1 MTEVELREGGPSKV
15 MPLAD
20 DVGDALAASEVVN
33 AFRLGG
39 GQWEVAANTKVG
51 VAAIGGVTLWIKPKV
66 DIRRILFLLGYA
78 KNPGWRDDTVALSK
92 VTDLVPALAHAFAD
106 QAERSLDRGL
116 VQGYVEVNDSLTV
129 LRGRLREQDQLRR
142 RYGIPVPLLV
152 RFDDYT
158 VDIAE
163 NQLLRAAAELLLRLP
178 GVTPRTRVRLRGVR
192 QDLADVTL
200 HVRGTPLPTWTP
212 TRLNARYHVALW
224 LAELIL
230 RGNAV
235 DQAPGDVR
243 LGGFLVDMAKVFEDF
258 LTVALT
264 EAFRPHG
271 GWSRPQDRHHLDADD
286 LVAIRPDLVWYQH
299 GEPAAVIDAKY
310 KAEKPSGFPDADLYQ
325 MLAYCTALGL
335 PDGHLVY
342 AKGNA
347 LEITHTV
354 RRVGVAI
361 HAHTVDLDMSP
372 VALLEHVADLAD
384 RIAATAAVPIS

>member
-1 MTEVELREGGPSKV
+1 MIELELTEGGAPQV
-15 MPLAD
+15 VPLAD
-20 DVGDALAASEVVN
+20 DLGDALAASEVVN

-39 GQWEVAANTKVG
+39 GQWEIAANTKVG
-51 VAAIGGVTLWIKPKV
+51 VAAVSGVTLWIKPKV

-78 KNPGWRDDTVALSK
+78 KNPGWRDDTVALAP

-106 QAERSLDRGL
+106 QAERALDRGL
-116 VQGYVEVNDSLTV
+116 VQGYVEVDDSLTV
-129 LRGRLREQDQLRR
+129 LRGRLRDQDQLRR
-142 RYGIPVPLLV
+142 RFGIAVPLLV

-158 VDIAE
+158 TDIAE

-178 GVTPRTRVRLRGVR
+178 GVAPRTRARLRRVR
-192 QDLADVTL
+192 QDLADVTP
-200 HVRGTPLPTWTP
+200 HVRGTPFPAWRP

-258 LTVALT
+258 LTTALT
-264 EAFRPHG
+264 EALRPHG
-271 GWSRPQDRHHLDADD
+271 GWSRAQDRHHLDVDD
-286 LVAIRPDLVWYQH
+286 LVAIRPDLVWYQD

-310 KAEKPSGFPDADLYQ
+310 KAEKPAGFPDADLYQ

-335 PDGHLVY
+335 PEGHLVY
-342 AKGNA
+342 ARGNA
-347 LEITHTV
+347 LEVTHEV
-354 RRVGVAI
+354 RRVGVVI
-361 HAHTVDLDMSP
+361 HAHTVDLDTP
-372 VALLEHVADLAD
+372 PAALLGRMSDLAN
-384 RIAATAAVPIS
+384 RIASDVLVK